1 MADPNGSGIC
11 ICKVRWPVCHTELL
25 CFIGYKSKIMPNPQL
40 SKLCCDFYDVPTIQT
55 AKDVL
60 LKSVSLPEGDKRK
73 SRRRTKIAE
82 TNMQDIIT
90 IFYEIN
96 PGDEPLFVA
105 RNLNNVPPLSMNN
118 FDMSHI
124 IEEMG
129 KIKSRLSVLQEA
141 QETSLTVHAA
151 LCKEATA
158 TTSKLTVSRSDS
170 PSSSQPASPPDV
182 ATPVRSPV
190 VRDDNGMD
198 CDDTDIL
205 RLARIQGRYH
215 PVNPLR
221 EVSAHSPTNSVL
233 SQSSY
238 ASVIRRIEKSTKLYK
253 TDVHMWMY
261 VPELRLQCVIWLY
274 LNPVTLVTS
283 VMVHAEDLTLGL
295 PPTTDETIETSV
307 GKKMTS

>member
-1 MADPNGSGIC
+1 MADANGSGIC
-11 ICKVRWPVCHTELL
+11 TVKTVRHDIQVNELL
-25 CFIGYKSKIMPNPQL
+25 CFIRCKSKIMPNPQL

-60 LKSVSLPEGDKRK
+60 LKNVSLPEGDKRK
-73 SRRRTKIAE
+73 SRRTKIAE

-90 IFYEIN
+90 MFYEMN

-105 RNLNNVPPLSMNN
+105 RNLSNVPPLSMNN
-118 FDMSHI
+118 FDMSHFI
-124 IEEMG
+124 
-129 KIKSRLSVLQEA
+129 SRLSVLQET

-151 LCKEATA
+151 LCKDATA

-205 RLARIQGRYH
+205 RLARIQGR
-215 PVNPLR
+215 
-221 EVSAHSPTNSVL
+221 
-233 SQSSY
+233 
-238 ASVIRRIEKSTKLYK
+238 
-253 TDVHMWMY
+253 
-261 VPELRLQCVIWLY
+261 
-274 LNPVTLVTS
+274 
-283 VMVHAEDLTLGL
+283 
-295 PPTTDETIETSV
+295 
-307 GKKMTS
+307 